1 MRTTFLLLACALR
14 LLSIAQPAND
24 NCFSG
29 QLLLVHALGDCPVLS
44 IAGNNAAATGIDA
57 PSCDV
62 TSTFFKDVWYYFNS
76 GPNTEVFVDFTFV
89 TIDEWGIEVLDACGG
104 NSIFCDSTA
113 GFYTVPVL
121 PSTDY
126 RLRVFSNADFAS
138 GGVFTICLSGSG
150 VIPLCDGA
158 TVLSNFGT
166 ADLDLCKDGAPDIV
180 DFGSTTTASES
191 YAFLLTD
198 AGDVLI
204 SVIAP
209 PVDFDTVPIGNYR
222 VYGISFEG
230 ALVNALP
237 DTALS
242 QVSSSGQC
250 FDLTDNFMAIMV
262 DICSGVPGEGAGPTW
277 IVFPNPNS
285 GDFRVHCSQRIDGAE
300 LRLFD
305 LAGRLVHDVRP
316 ENSGPDGSEVHLG
329 GSISPGTYVLNVHAG
344 SWERSIPLVVQ

>member
-1 MRTTFLLLACALR
+1 MRTTFLLLAGTLG
-14 LLSIAQPAND
+14 LLSMAQPAND

-29 QLLLVHALGDCPVLS
+29 QLLLVHAIGDCPGLAV
-44 IAGNNAAATGIDA
+44 AGNNEAATGTDA
-57 PSCDV
+57 PACDI

-76 GPNTEVFVDFTFV
+76 GPNTEILVDFTFV

-126 RLRVFSNADFAS
+126 RLRVFSNADLAS

-150 VIPLCDGA
+150 VVPICDGA

-166 ADLDLCKDGAPDIV
+166 GDLDLCKDGAPDIV

-198 AGDVLI
+198 AEDTLITVL
-204 SVIAP
+204 AP
-209 PVDFDTVPIGNYR
+209 PVDFDTMAIDGYR
-222 VYGISFEG
+222 VYGVSFEG
-230 ALVNALP
+230 NLVNALP
-237 DTALS
+237 DTVLS
-242 QVSSSGQC
+242 HISSSGQC
-250 FDLTDNFMAIMV
+250 LDFTDNFVAINL
-262 DICSGVPGEGAGPTW
+262 DICSAVREGEPSPTW
-277 IVFPNPNS
+277 VVFPNPNS
-285 GDFRVHCSQRIDGAE
+285 GDFRVRCSQQMDGAQ

-305 LAGRLVHDVRP
+305 LAGRMVHEMRL
-316 ENSGPDGSEVHLG
+316 ESTGADGSEVRLG
-329 GSISPGTYVLNVHAG
+329 GSVSPGTYVLNIRAG